1 MMFDI
6 GWSELLVI
14 GVVALVV
21 IGPKDLPKALKT
33 VGIWMRK
40 ARQISGE
47 FRASLDQMV
56 REAELDE
63 VREQVKKAAEIDLD
77 KEFAKTVDPTGSLAE
92 SLRPPDLDLTAT
104 AAPKAIEPPA
114 APASTPAENPPPEPQ
129 RAETPAPEA
138 AEPQPAPAAEPQP
151 APAAEPQ
158 PQPSKAA
165 SG

>member
-21 IGPKDLPKALKT
+21 IGPKDLPKALRT

-56 REAELDE
+56 REAELEE
-63 VREQVKKAAEIDLD
+63 VREQVRKAAELDLD
-77 KEFAKTVDPTGSLAE
+77 KEFARTVDPTGSLAE
-92 SLRPPDLDLTAT
+92 SLRPPELDL
-104 AAPKAIEPPA
+104 EPPA
-114 APASTPAENPPPEPQ
+114 KPAAALEPPSPQAPLSAPAGETAPVAA
-129 RAETPAPEA
+129 AETPHAG
-138 AEPQPAPAAEPQP
+138 EPPPG
-151 APAAEPQ
+151 
-158 PQPSKAA
+158 KAA

>member
-6 GWSELLVI
+6 GWSELLLI

-56 REAELDE
+56 REAELEE
-63 VREQVKKAAEIDLD
+63 VRDQVRKAAELDLD
-77 KEFAKTVDPTGSLAE
+77 KEFAKTVDPTGALAE
-92 SLRPPDLDLTAT
+92 SLRPPELDLDAPARPAPALEPPKPAEPATTGGAESAPATAT
-104 AAPKAIEPPA
+104 ATAGEPA
-114 APASTPAENPPPEPQ
+114 
-129 RAETPAPEA
+129 
-138 AEPQPAPAAEPQP
+138 
-151 APAAEPQ
+151 
-158 PQPSKAA
+158 PSKAA
-165 SG
+165 NG

>member
-138 AEPQPAPAAEPQP
+138 AEPP
-151 APAAEPQ
+151 